1 MFFCVSPSQL
11 AIDYN
16 NIQVTDTRTKNR
28 GHIQGEG
35 IKCYICYFP
44 FPFISVFFFLII
56 FSLFHFLLSFFGF
69 HISFL
74 LSLWFCYCFP
84 RFLSSILFVFVFH
97 VCFLLD
103 FFHLLLFFFISLFP
117 SPFFHFLFISFF
129 KPFLILQKNDPLKT
143 PPQRYK

>member
-28 GHIQGEG
+28 GHIQGG
-35 IKCYICYFP
+35 GDKMLYLLLS
-44 FPFISVFFFLII
+44 ISFHFRFLFFFLII

-74 LSLWFCYCFP
+74 
-84 RFLSSILFVFVFH
+84 
-97 VCFLLD
+97 
-103 FFHLLLFFFISLFP
+103 
-117 SPFFHFLFISFF
+117 
-129 KPFLILQKNDPLKT
+129 
-143 PPQRYK
+143 

>member
-28 GHIQGEG
+28 GHIQGG
-35 IKCYICYFP
+35 GDKMLYLLLS
-44 FPFISVFFFLII
+44 ISFHFRFLFFFLII

-74 LSLWFCYCFP
+74 LSLWFCFCFP

-117 SPFFHFLFISFF
+117 SPFFHFLSLSFF
-129 KPFLILQKNDPLKT
+129 PFPFSNLSSFYKKT
-143 PPQRYK
+143 TP